1 MRKAGITGLL
11 AVLMA
16 GTISAAE
23 LESLRVE
30 DGYVRGLPPTSTN
43 TAAYMRLVNEGDSTL
58 QLIGATS
65 PVAEQV
71 MLHESFEEGGLV
83 SMRHVA
89 MAEVPAGGELQLR
102 SGGLHLMLM
111 RLTAPLSDGDEVQ
124 LVLEFAEGDSKTVT
138 LPVRSVVAEN
148 QGPYHGHGN

>member
-1 MRKAGITGLL
+1 MMKAGITGLL

-16 GTISAAE
+16 GAISAAE
-23 LESLRVE
+23 LDDLMVE
-30 DGYVRGLPPTSTN
+30 DAYVRGLPPTVSN
-43 TAAYMRLVNEGDSTL
+43 TAAYMRLVNEGERPL
-58 QLIGATS
+58 QLLGATS
-65 PVAEQV
+65 PAADQI
-71 MLHESFEEGGLV
+71 MLHESYEEGDLV

-89 MAEVPAGGELQLR
+89 RAEVPAGGELQLR

-111 RLTAPLSDGDEVQ
+111 ELTAPLSEGDEVR
-124 LVLEFAEGDSKTVT
+124 LVLKFADGDSKTVT

>member
-1 MRKAGITGLL
+1 MMKAGITGLL

-16 GTISAAE
+16 GTVCAAE
-23 LESLRVE
+23 LENLMVE

-43 TAAYMRLVNEGDSTL
+43 TAAYMRLVNEGGNTL

-65 PVAEQV
+65 PAADQV
-71 MLHESFEEGGLV
+71 MLHESYEEDDLV

-89 MAEVPAGGELQLR
+89 RAEVPAGGELHLR

-111 RLTAPLSDGDEVQ
+111 NLTGSLRDGDEVE

-138 LPVRSVVAEN
+138 LPVRSVVSEN
-148 QGPYHGHGN
+148 QGPHHGHGN

>member
-1 MRKAGITGLL
+1 MMKAGITGLL

-16 GTISAAE
+16 GTVSAAE
-23 LESLRVE
+23 LESLMVE

-43 TAAYMRLVNEGDSTL
+43 TAAYMRLVNEGERSL

-65 PVAEQV
+65 PVADQV
-71 MLHESFEEGGLV
+71 MLHESYEDGGLV

-89 MAEVPAGGELQLR
+89 RAEVPAGGELQLR

-111 RLTAPLSDGDEVQ
+111 ELTASLSDGDEVQ
-124 LVLEFAEGDSKTVT
+124 LILEFAEGDSKTVT
-138 LPVRSVVAEN
+138 LPVRSVMAEH
-148 QGPYHGHGN
+148 QGSHHGGH